1 MQETIDAVR
10 RAEQAAEE
18 LEKQTKQDCAAILEE
33 ARAKGS
39 GVISLGGK
47 MIDRPV
53 VLRAVYQL
61 ELAKAA
67 GVWSDPEL
75 VLPKL

>member
-1 MQETIDAVR
+1 MKIIPFTPTEKDIEKAVSIIY
-10 RAEQAAEE
+10 A
-18 LEKQTKQDCAAILEE
+18 LEE

-67 GVWSDPEL
+67 GVWSDPDL